1 MGLYGYRIGC
11 FSWILENKDQ
21 GPKVMGAV
29 KQFCRNTY
37 SNPPKFGSEIAK
49 RILKNPTYKREWIE
63 EVRIMAARI
72 KSMRTA
78 LVENLK
84 EAGST
89 LDWSHILKQI
99 GMFSYS
105 VRTFLWEGFIT
116 IFRV

>member
-1 MGLYGYRIGC
+1 MGLYGYRTGC
-11 FSWILENKDQ
+11 FSWILESKEE

-49 RILKNPTYKREWIE
+49 RILRNPEYRKEWIY
-63 EVRIMAARI
+63 EVRIMSARI

-84 EAGST
+84 LAGST
-89 LDWSHILKQI
+89 LDWSHITK
-99 GMFSYS
+99 
-105 VRTFLWEGFIT
+105 
-116 IFRV
+116 